1 MLYYRIY
8 QHCHRLKAFIV
19 LQCTTLTHFDI
30 RSESLAKTSPQKDCG
45 CRRLR
50 LYVTPSQKARDEEE
64 GPKVNPF
71 SRFQHTFF
79 VYYNFPSQRGC
90 ALLAAVTSYVL
101 ILDKLKPIPL
111 LSPSRLSFRT
121 QPPFRIG
128 SLLDD
133 QYETNSSTD
142 IEFLAQRSLA

>member
-50 LYVTPSQKARDEEE
+50 LYVTPPQKARDEEE
-64 GPKVNPF
+64 GPKGNPF

-79 VYYNFPSQRGC
+79 VYYNFPSQRDC

-111 LSPSRLSFRT
+111 LS
-121 QPPFRIG
+121 
-128 SLLDD
+128 
-133 QYETNSSTD
+133 
-142 IEFLAQRSLA
+142 SLALELSYSATFPDRLLAG